1 MHRQASIRAG
11 HRSVNCRV
19 AQRRAGW
26 LSHIAKYHRGSMPAM
41 RPVKTRVPRL
51 LLALACGV
59 AAGSTP
65 AAEDASAYPS
75 RAVTIVVGFAPGG
88 ASDITARLLAGRLT
102 QALGKP
108 FIVENRPGADSN
120 IGTEQVVRTKPD
132 GYTLLLETIA
142 NATNM
147 SAYKRPG
154 YDTERDLVPIIM
166 VMTSPSV
173 LVVTPSLPV
182 KDLRAL
188 IALARAQPG
197 RLSFASS
204 GTGGSTHLAGE
215 LLKMRAGLDVV
226 HIPYKGAAPAMAD
239 VVAGH
244 VSMGF
249 LASLGALS
257 SMQSGHVRPI
267 AVAHSRRLP
276 ELPDVP
282 TMAEAGMADLEV
294 SSWNGLAAPV
304 GTPQPIIDKLNAEVN
319 KILALPEVQ
328 RQLQGLGAQAVGGS
342 ARQFASHKQAQI
354 QKWRDVVKAA
364 GITLD

>member
-1 MHRQASIRAG
+1 
-11 HRSVNCRV
+11 
-19 AQRRAGW
+19 
-26 LSHIAKYHRGSMPAM
+26 M
-41 RPVKTRVPRL
+41 RPATPSLPRL
-51 LLALACGV
+51 LVALAWGLAIS
-59 AAGSTP
+59 AAA
-65 AAEDASAYPS
+65 AAEDSAAYPS
-75 RAVTIVVGFAPGG
+75 RPVTLVVGFAPGG
-88 ASDITARLLAGRLT
+88 ATDITARLLAGRLS

-120 IGTEQVVRTKPD
+120 IATEQVVRAKPD
-132 GYTLLLETIA
+132 GYTLLLQTIA

-147 SAYKRPG
+147 SAYKNLG
-154 YDTERDLVPIIM
+154 YDTVRDLRPIVL

-182 KDLRAL
+182 KDLRSL
-188 IALARAQPG
+188 IGLAKAQPG

-215 LLKMRAGLDVV
+215 MLKMRAGLDMV

-244 VSMGF
+244 VSLGF
-249 LASLGALS
+249 MASLGALAT
-257 SMQSGHVRPI
+257 MQSGHLRPI
-267 AVAHSRRLP
+267 AVAHFKRLP

-282 TMAEAGMADLEV
+282 TMAEAGIADFEV

-304 GTPQPIIDKLNAEVN
+304 GTPQPIVDKLNVEVN

-328 RQLQGLGAQAVGGS
+328 RQLQELGAQSVGGS
-342 ARQFASHKQAQI
+342 SRQFGDHVQAQI
-354 QKWRDVVKAA
+354 LRWRDVVKAA
-364 GITLD
+364 GIRLD